1 MKNLI
6 REKRANMEHTFVR
19 ETANIVN
26 DVLKHAVFPENLF
39 TTQP

>member
-6 REKRANMEHTFVR
+6 RGKHASVERTFVR

-26 DVLKHAVFPENLF
+26 DALKHAVFPENLF
-39 TTQP
+39 TAQP